1 MRGRRKT
8 VRKILLLVLLL
19 ASGCAQW
26 VEVGGLYKNESHN
39 YSVELPQGWMRW
51 NHGDQLVITRDGIP
65 LQYVQII
72 RRDIDEPLAN
82 TKKKFSKA
90 MLPQEASEVILD
102 DIASN
107 KGIADYSLI
116 ENGPLVI
123 SGIPGFKAIYAYKTK
138 DGLKVKS
145 VYGFMASFILLPRDT
160 ISIKTSRLLRMFL
173 RVLNSLNSRKFS
185 RKDGGAPKG
194 YFDAPDHPILRGMR

>member
-138 DGLKVKS
+138 DGLRVKS
-145 VYGFMASFILLPRDT
+145 VYCGFMRDQWFYGIIYSAPKRYYFDKDVKTFENVLASFKLIKLP
-160 ISIKTSRLLRMFL
+160 
-173 RVLNSLNSRKFS
+173 
-185 RKDGGAPKG
+185 
-194 YFDAPDHPILRGMR
+194 